1 MAAIQPIKNTA
12 EVLPFISGC
21 TPVTRTDRRRRLPA
35 ISSSEV
41 DVIFD
46 HLKAARNNL
55 RKAA

>member
-1 MAAIQPIKNTA
+1 MAAHHTTQNTA
-12 EVLPFISGC
+12 MVLPFVAGC

-46 HLKAARNNL
+46 HLNAARNSL